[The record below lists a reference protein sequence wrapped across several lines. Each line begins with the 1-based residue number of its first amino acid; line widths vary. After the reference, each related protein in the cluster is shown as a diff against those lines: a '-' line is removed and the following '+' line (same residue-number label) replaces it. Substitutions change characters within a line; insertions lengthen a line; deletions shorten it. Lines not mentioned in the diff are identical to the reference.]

1 MDDLFDRLERLLK
14 NVDVKMTKDRYF
26 DMMDQLGR
34 EPVEKDIPPDFEDLP
49 QIAIDALEVYGRLG
63 DRLVPDIGYLGKDFT
78 LLQQY
83 MELYLVDNKEL
94 FIEILLWLDQRSI
107 TKSAEK
113 MQKEREKLKRKTS
126 GK

>member
-1 MDDLFDRLERLLK
+1 MDDLFNRLEKLLK

-63 DRLVPDIGYLGKDFT
+63 DRVVPDIGYLGKDFT
-78 LLQQY
+78 LLEQY

-94 FIEILLWLDQRSI
+94 FIEVLLWLDQRSI
-107 TKSAEK
+107 TKSAEAV
-113 MQKEREKLKRKTS
+113 QKEREKLKRKTS

>member
-1 MDDLFDRLERLLK
+1 MDDLFTRLEKLLK

-63 DRLVPDIGYLGKDFT
+63 DRVVPDIGYLGKDFT
-78 LLQQY
+78 LLEQY

-94 FIEILLWLDQRSI
+94 FIEVLLWLDQRSI
-107 TKSAEK
+107 TKSAEAV
-113 MQKEREKLKRKTS
+113 QKEREKLKRKTS

>member
-1 MDDLFDRLERLLK
+1 
-14 NVDVKMTKDRYF
+14 MTKDRYF

-63 DRLVPDIGYLGKDFT
+63 DRVVPDIGYLGKDFT
-78 LLQQY
+78 LLEQY

-94 FIEILLWLDQRSI
+94 FMEVLLWLDQRSI
-107 TKSAEK
+107 TKSAEAV
-113 MQKEREKLKRKTS
+113 QKEREKLKRKTS